1 MIVCVLTYI
10 PICKLRMLLC
20 LMPLMWAVPGCF
32 KVPADLAESN
42 RSYMYYFVES
52 CKKGREEKKEFGIGG
67 IDDSD

>member
-1 MIVCVLTYI
+1 
-10 PICKLRMLLC
+10 MLLC
-20 LMPLMWAVPGCF
+20 LMPLMWAVHRQVQRNSEFPGCF